1 MIDHALSRT
10 QGGVPRS
17 SGLASH
23 MHTISVGKAG
33 RTTEPGQATA
43 AVPPRAGA
51 GADEEG
57 ALASSPGRERHGIN
71 RLLRR
76 RVSPFDAAH
85 LPWRDD

>member
-1 MIDHALSRT
+1 
-10 QGGVPRS
+10 
-17 SGLASH
+17 

-71 RLLRR
+71 RWLRR